1 LILFT
6 PVEKSI
12 SVLIP
17 NYNGAAIIL
26 ETIDKALIAL
36 QTSGIIDF
44 EIIVSDDAST
54 DDSVS
59 VIKNHKPSVILV
71 TSAQNSG
78 FAGNVNRG
86 MQLAKKELVLILN
99 SDLHLSEG
107 YFRPLLK
114 LFDFPRVFGVMGII
128 KDPHTHQN
136 QDGAKIPILKN
147 WLFIQCNANAYSQHA
162 PLPTLFLSGANAL
175 VRREAFLQLNGF
187 CELFNPFYSED
198 VDLGLRCWRAG
209 WELYAHP
216 EAVGYHQ
223 LSATI
228 QKINAYHV
236 RTISK
241 RNRHLL
247 HALHLPAPHMFAY
260 HGIVLI
266 SACFRLFLGTPLHL
280 KAFFQYIRLRKALLK
295 ERESF
300 AACSSFETQKL
311 SLFKVFKKIKTLSPA
326 DI

>member
-1 LILFT
+1 MFT

-12 SVLIP
+12 WVLIP

-36 QTSGIIDF
+36 QTSGIKDF

-114 LFDFPRVFGVMGII
+114 LFDFPRVFGVMGLIQ
-128 KDPHTHQN
+128 DPHTHQN

-147 WLFIQCNANAYSQHA
+147 RLFIQCNANAYSQHEI
-162 PLPTLFLSGANAL
+162 G
-175 VRREAFLQLNGF
+175 
-187 CELFNPFYSED
+187 
-198 VDLGLRCWRAG
+198 RA
-209 WELYAHP
+209 
-216 EAVGYHQ
+216 
-223 LSATI
+223 
-228 QKINAYHV
+228 HV
-236 RTISK
+236 
-241 RNRHLL
+241 
-247 HALHLPAPHMFAY
+247 
-260 HGIVLI
+260 
-266 SACFRLFLGTPLHL
+266 
-280 KAFFQYIRLRKALLK
+280 
-295 ERESF
+295 
-300 AACSSFETQKL
+300 
-311 SLFKVFKKIKTLSPA
+311 
-326 DI
+326 